1 MNHKI
6 TPLTESGLLAAL
18 TVIMA
23 LMAVYLPVIGMA
35 AALLWAVPIILLV
48 VRQGLRWGVM
58 AVLVA
63 AILMALVIEPMLS
76 LRMTISFAPTG
87 LMLGYGFRK
96 GWSAARVFAASLG
109 ASFLAKVAALALV
122 FALTSVNP
130 LAFQMEGM
138 QAAFEET
145 FALYESLGVDQAA
158 IDEAKGH
165 LSEAITLVG
174 LLMPLV
180 LAITALVDA
189 LVNFVVAGR
198 VLRRLGGT
206 VPQFPPFREWRLSQ
220 AFLYLMGFS
229 LVGLYW
235 GGTREI
241 ELLYQASL
249 NADMLALMAGLVQGF
264 SLLAYVGHRYHVSL
278 LLRGILV
285 FLVFSSGFLIQL
297 VAFTG
302 LFDMAFD
309 YRRRFGGGRWR

>member
-1 MNHKI
+1 
-6 TPLTESGLLAAL
+6 
-18 TVIMA
+18 MA

-138 QAAFEET
+138 QTAFEET

-220 AFLYLMGFS
+220 AFLYLMG
-229 LVGLYW
+229 
-235 GGTREI
+235 
-241 ELLYQASL
+241 
-249 NADMLALMAGLVQGF
+249 
-264 SLLAYVGHRYHVSL
+264 
-278 LLRGILV
+278 
-285 FLVFSSGFLIQL
+285 
-297 VAFTG
+297 
-302 LFDMAFD
+302 
-309 YRRRFGGGRWR
+309 

>member
-1 MNHKI
+1 
-6 TPLTESGLLAAL
+6 
-18 TVIMA
+18 MA

-35 AALLWAVPIILLV
+35 AALLWAVPVILLV

-109 ASFLAKVAALALV
+109 ASFLAKVAALAMV

-138 QAAFEET
+138 QTAFEET

-249 NADMLALMAGLVQGF
+249 NADMLALIAGLVQGF
-264 SLLAYVGHRYHVSL
+264 SLLAYVGHRYRVSL
-278 LLRGILV
+278 LLRGIVV
-285 FLVFSSGFLIQL
+285 FLVFSSGFLIQMI
-297 VAFTG
+297 AFAG

-309 YRRRFGGGRWR
+309 YRRRFGGGR

>member
-1 MNHKI
+1 
-6 TPLTESGLLAAL
+6 
-18 TVIMA
+18 MA

-35 AALLWAVPIILLV
+35 AALLWAVPVILLV

-76 LRMTISFAPTG
+76 LRMTIFFAPTG

-96 GWSAARVFAASLG
+96 GWSAARVFSASLG

-138 QAAFEET
+138 QTAFEET

-241 ELLYQASL
+241 DLLYQASL

-285 FLVFSSGFLIQL
+285 FLIFSSGFLIQL

-309 YRRRFGGGRWR
+309 YRRRFGGGR